1 MKQNIY
7 DNPEFF
13 QKYKAIRERANNYN
27 NLLEQP
33 NFLRLMPDVRD
44 KMVLDIGCGMGDFA
58 ANCIEK
64 GAAQVKGIDI
74 SKNMIDLAKSKN
86 VHHQL
91 QFQNIA
97 FEDLQLADGSVDVI
111 CSSLVFHYIADFAA
125 LVNKIGHV
133 LAPDGILLFSIEHPI
148 VTANKGHADWILD
161 EHGQI
166 LHYALD
172 RYQQEGKRTQ
182 SWLVDDVIT
191 YHRTVST
198 IINTL
203 IANHIQIEQIVEP
216 VPTDEAVQLYPT
228 LKKQMK
234 CPAFLIVKGRKMI

>member
-33 NFLRLMPDVRD
+33 NFLRLMPDVKD
-44 KMVLDIGCGMGDFA
+44 KVVLDIGCGMGDFA
-58 ANCIEK
+58 ASCIEK

-74 SKNMIDLAKSKN
+74 SKNMIDLAKSKH

-91 QFQNIA
+91 QFQHIA
-97 FEDLQLADGSVDVI
+97 FEDLQLADGSIDVI
-111 CSSLVFHYIADFAA
+111 CSSLAFHYIADFTA
-125 LVNKIGHV
+125 LVNKIGRA
-133 LAPDGILLFSIEHPI
+133 LAPNGILLFSIEHPM
-148 VTANKGHADWILD
+148 VTANKGHADWILNQ
-161 EHGQI
+161 HGQI

-172 RYQQEGKRTQ
+172 HYQEEGKRTH

-191 YHRTVST
+191 YHRTLST
-198 IINTL
+198 IINTM
-203 IANHIQIEQIVEP
+203 IANWIQIEQIVEP
-216 VPTDEAVQLYPT
+216 IPTDEAMQLLPT
-228 LKKQMK
+228 LDKQMK
-234 CPAFLIVKGRKMI
+234 CPAFLIVKGKKIT